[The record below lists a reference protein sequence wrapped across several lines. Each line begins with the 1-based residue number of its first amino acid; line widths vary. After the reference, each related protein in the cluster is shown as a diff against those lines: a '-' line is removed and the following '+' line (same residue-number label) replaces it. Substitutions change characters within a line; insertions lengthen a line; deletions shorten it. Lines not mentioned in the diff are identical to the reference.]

1 MQIRLYPL
9 TLAQMEARL
18 AGAPAIDD
26 LQLSEEIIPEIV
38 LSLASEA
45 LKRGESPQWR
55 APCLFLLGDSP
66 VAIGSAA
73 FMSEP
78 VSRRVEI
85 GYGVASAYAGRG
97 FATAGV
103 RLMVEAALAQPD
115 IDQVYAETAVGNVA
129 SRRVVEKVGFTHIG
143 QRESEHDGRV
153 DQWLLSRPSATR

>member
-1 MQIRLYPL
+1 MQIQLYPL
-9 TLAQMEARL
+9 TLSQMETRL
-18 AGAPAIDD
+18 AGAQAIDGF
-26 LQLSEEIIPEIV
+26 QLSEEIIPDIV
-38 LSLASEA
+38 LTLASEA

-55 APCLFLLGDSP
+55 APRLFLLGESS

-85 GYGVASAYAGRG
+85 GYGLAPAYAGRG

-103 RLMVEAALAQPD
+103 RLMVEEALSQPD
-115 IDQVYAETAVGNVA
+115 VDQVYAETAIGNIA
-129 SRRVVEKVGFTHIG
+129 SRRVVEKIGFTHIG

-153 DQWLLSRPSATR
+153 DQWLLSRAAATR